1 MISFEDFKKMELKIA
16 RITEAKDHPDADK
29 LYVLK
34 VDTGTETK
42 QLVAGIKKAYSL
54 EELINKK
61 VVIISNLEPA
71 IIRGVESQ
79 GMVLAA
85 QDDNIGISVLIPDKD
100 VAVGSTIH

>member
-100 VAVGSTIH
+100 VAVGSAIH

>member
-1 MISFEDFKKMELKIA
+1 MISFEDFKKIELKIA
-16 RITEAKDHPDADK
+16 RITEVKDHPDADR

-34 VDTGTETK
+34 VDTGTEIK
-42 QLVAGIKKAYSL
+42 QLVAGIKKEYSP
-54 EELINKK
+54 EELVNKK
-61 VVIISNLEPA
+61 VVIINNLEPA

-100 VAVGSTIH
+100 VAVGGAIH